1 MYVDPWAPCLRTGV
15 LAGVWSP
22 RIRRPP
28 PRHGVLRRSP
38 PDFYTMT
45 PALSFDTSPDAS
57 DVQLTAWRAMTPAQ
71 RLLQAAALSR
81 AVLLLERE
89 GLRRRH
95 PSLSAAELHWAAVE
109 RRLGPELSARVRSAL
124 QREP

>member
-1 MYVDPWAPCLRTGV
+1 
-15 LAGVWSP
+15 
-22 RIRRPP
+22 
-28 PRHGVLRRSP
+28 
-38 PDFYTMT
+38 MT